1 MVVLNNMMILSD
13 RISEIV
19 ESQTLAM
26 TKRSRELKATGVDV
40 INLSIGEPDFDTPR
54 HIIEAAYQA
63 MLDGYTHYPPVSGL
77 PELRSAIANKLK
89 KENGFHFEA
98 ENIIVSNGAKHSLL
112 NAILSI
118 INPGD
123 EVLVPAPFW
132 VSYPS
137 LIQYAGGVP
146 VEIPSTV
153 ESDFKVSAEQLEAA
167 ITTKTKMIIFS
178 SPCNPSG
185 SVMSESELL
194 AWKNVLIKYPNIFIL
209 SDEIYE
215 KINYAGKH
223 HSLASY
229 PELEGRIAVINGMSK
244 GYAMTG
250 WRMGYLAG
258 PKGLVQACDKIQG
271 LMTSG
276 ASSVSQMASVAALNG
291 PQDEV
296 EVMRNTF
303 EKRRNIFHAALSL
316 IPNLPCNLPEGAFY
330 LFPDVSYY
338 LGAKTPEGK
347 TITTADELCLYLL
360 DKGHVS
366 AVSGEAFGHANCIRF
381 SYAAAEEL
389 LIEAAERIAEAFRNL
404 SH

>member
-1 MVVLNNMMILSD
+1 MILSD

-40 INLSIGEPDFDTPR
+40 INLSIGEPDFDTPK

-77 PELRSAIANKLK
+77 PELRTAIAQKLK
-89 KENGFHFEA
+89 RENGFHFEA

-118 INPGD
+118 VNPGD

-146 VEIPSTV
+146 VEITSTV

-167 ITTKTKMIIFS
+167 ITPKTKMIIFS

-194 AWKNVLIKYPNIFIL
+194 AWKNVLIKHPNIFIL

-258 PKGLVQACDKIQG
+258 PKELVQACDKIQG

>member
-1 MVVLNNMMILSD
+1 MILSD

-40 INLSIGEPDFDTPR
+40 INLSIGEPDFDTPK

-167 ITTKTKMIIFS
+167 ITPKTKMIIFS

-194 AWKNVLIKYPNIFIL
+194 AWKNVLIKHPNIFIL

-258 PKGLVQACDKIQG
+258 PKELVQACDKIQG

>member
-40 INLSIGEPDFDTPR
+40 INLSIGEPDFDTPK

-77 PELRSAIANKLK
+77 PELRTAIAQKLK
-89 KENGFHFEA
+89 RENGFHFEA

-118 INPGD
+118 VNPGD

-167 ITTKTKMIIFS
+167 ITPKTKMLIFS

-194 AWKNVLIKYPNIFIL
+194 AWKNVLIKHPNIFIL

-258 PKGLVQACDKIQG
+258 PKELVQACDKIQG

>member
-1 MVVLNNMMILSD
+1 MMILSD

-40 INLSIGEPDFDTPR
+40 INLSIGEPDFDTPK
-54 HIIEAAYQA
+54 HIIDAASKA
-63 MLDGYTHYPPVSGL
+63 MADGYTHYPPVSGL
-77 PELRSAIANKLK
+77 PELRTAIAQKLK
-89 KENGFHFEA
+89 RENGFAFEA

-112 NAILSI
+112 NAVLSI
-118 INPGD
+118 VNPGD
-123 EVLVPAPFW
+123 EVLIPAPYW

-137 LIQYAGGVP
+137 LIKYAGGIP
-146 VEIPSTV
+146 VEIPSSV
-153 ESDFKVSAEQLEAA
+153 ESDFKVSAKDLEAA
-167 ITTKTKMIIFS
+167 ITPKTKMLIFS

-185 SVMSESELL
+185 SVMSESELKE
-194 AWKNVLIKYPNIFIL
+194 WKDVLVKHPDVFIL

-215 KINYAGKH
+215 KINYTDKH
-223 HSLASY
+223 YSLASY

-258 PKGLVQACDKIQG
+258 PKELVQACDKIQG

-276 ASSVSQMASVAALNG
+276 ASSVSQMASVTALNG
-291 PQDEV
+291 PQDDV
-296 EVMRNTF
+296 EVMRKTF
-303 EKRRNIFHAALSL
+303 KNRRNKFHAALSL
-316 IPNLPCNLPEGAFY
+316 TPNLPCNLPDGAFY

-338 LGAKTPEGK
+338 LGSKTPDGK
-347 TITTADELCLYLL
+347 TINNADDLCLYLL

-366 AVSGEAFGHANCIRF
+366 AVSGEAFGNPNCIRF
-381 SYAAAEEL
+381 SYAASEEQL
-389 LIEAAERIAEAFRNL
+389 MKAAERIAIAFRNL
-404 SH
+404 TH

>member
-1 MVVLNNMMILSD
+1 MVVLKNMMILSD

-77 PELRSAIANKLK
+77 PELRTAIAQKLK
-89 KENGFHFEA
+89 RENGFHFEA

-118 INPGD
+118 VNPGD
-123 EVLVPAPFW
+123 EVLIPAPFW

-137 LIQYAGGVP
+137 LIQYAGGIP

-167 ITTKTKMIIFS
+167 ITPKTKMLIFS

-194 AWKNVLIKYPNIFIL
+194 DWKNVLIKYPHIFIL

-258 PKGLVQACDKIQG
+258 PKELVQACDKIQG

>member
-1 MVVLNNMMILSD
+1 MILSD

-77 PELRSAIANKLK
+77 PELRTAIAQKLK
-89 KENGFHFEA
+89 RENGFHFEA

-118 INPGD
+118 VNPGD
-123 EVLVPAPFW
+123 EVLIPAPFW

-137 LIQYAGGVP
+137 LIQYAGGIP

-167 ITTKTKMIIFS
+167 ITPKTKMLIFS

-194 AWKNVLIKYPNIFIL
+194 DWKNVLIKYPHIFIL

-258 PKGLVQACDKIQG
+258 PKELVQACDKIQG

-296 EVMRNTF
+296 EVMRITF
-303 EKRRNIFHAALSL
+303 ERRRNIFHAALSL

>member
-40 INLSIGEPDFDTPR
+40 INLSIGEPDFDTPP

-77 PELRSAIANKLK
+77 PELRTAIAQKLK
-89 KENGFHFEA
+89 RENGFAFEA

-118 INPGD
+118 VNPGD

-167 ITTKTKMIIFS
+167 ITPKTKMLIFS

-258 PKGLVQACDKIQG
+258 PKELVQACDKIQG

-330 LFPDVSYY
+330 LFPDVNYY

>member
-1 MVVLNNMMILSD
+1 MILSD

-40 INLSIGEPDFDTPR
+40 INLSIGEPDFDTPK

-77 PELRSAIANKLK
+77 PELRTAIAQKLK
-89 KENGFHFEA
+89 RENGFHFEA

-118 INPGD
+118 VNPGD

-137 LIQYAGGVP
+137 LIQYAGGIP
-146 VEIPSTV
+146 IEIPSTV

-167 ITTKTKMIIFS
+167 ITPKTKMIIFS

-194 AWKNVLIKYPNIFIL
+194 AWKNVLIKHPNIFIL

-258 PKGLVQACDKIQG
+258 PKELVQACDKIQG

>member
-1 MVVLNNMMILSD
+1 MMILSD

-40 INLSIGEPDFDTPR
+40 INLSIGEPDFDTPK
-54 HIIEAAYQA
+54 HIIDAASKA
-63 MLDGYTHYPPVSGL
+63 MADGYTHYPPVSGL
-77 PELRSAIANKLK
+77 PELRTAISQKLK
-89 KENGFHFEA
+89 RENGFAFEA

-112 NAILSI
+112 NAVLSI
-118 INPGD
+118 VNPGD
-123 EVLVPAPFW
+123 EVLIPAPYW

-137 LIQYAGGVP
+137 LIKYAGGIP
-146 VEIPSTV
+146 VEIPSSV
-153 ESDFKVSAEQLEAA
+153 ESDFKVSAKDLEAA
-167 ITTKTKMIIFS
+167 ITPKTKMLIFS

-185 SVMSESELL
+185 SVMSESELKE
-194 AWKNVLIKYPNIFIL
+194 WKDVLVKHPDVFIL

-215 KINYAGKH
+215 KINYTDKH
-223 HSLASY
+223 YSLASY

-258 PKGLVQACDKIQG
+258 PKELVQACDKIQG

-276 ASSVSQMASVAALNG
+276 ASSVSQMASVTALNG
-291 PQDEV
+291 PQDDV
-296 EVMRNTF
+296 EVMRKTF
-303 EKRRNIFHAALSL
+303 ENRRNKFHAALSL
-316 IPNLPCNLPEGAFY
+316 IPNLPCNLPDGAFY

-338 LGAKTPEGK
+338 LGSKTPDGK
-347 TITTADELCLYLL
+347 TINNADDLCLYLL

-366 AVSGEAFGHANCIRF
+366 AVSGEAFGNPNCIRF
-381 SYAAAEEL
+381 SYAASEEQL
-389 LIEAAERIAEAFRNL
+389 MKAAERIAIAFRNL
-404 SH
+404 TH

>member
-1 MVVLNNMMILSD
+1 MILSD

-167 ITTKTKMIIFS
+167 ITTKTKMLIFS

-258 PKGLVQACDKIQG
+258 PKELVQACDKIQG

-303 EKRRNIFHAALSL
+303 ERRRNIFHAALSL

>member
-40 INLSIGEPDFDTPR
+40 INLSIGEPDFDTPK

-77 PELRSAIANKLK
+77 PELRTAIAQKLK
-89 KENGFHFEA
+89 RENGFHFEA

-118 INPGD
+118 VNPGD

-167 ITTKTKMIIFS
+167 ITPKTKMIIFS

-194 AWKNVLIKYPNIFIL
+194 AWKNVLIKHPNIFIL

-258 PKGLVQACDKIQG
+258 PKELVQACDKIQG

>member
-77 PELRSAIANKLK
+77 PELRTAIAQKLK
-89 KENGFHFEA
+89 RENGFHFEA

-118 INPGD
+118 VNPGD
-123 EVLVPAPFW
+123 EVLVTAPFW

-167 ITTKTKMIIFS
+167 ITPKTKMIIFS

-194 AWKNVLIKYPNIFIL
+194 AWKNVLIKHPNIFIL

-223 HSLASY
+223 YSLASY

-258 PKGLVQACDKIQG
+258 PKELVQACDKIQG

>member
-40 INLSIGEPDFDTPR
+40 INLSIGEPDFDTPK
-54 HIIEAAYQA
+54 HIIEAASKA
-63 MLDGYTHYPPVSGL
+63 MADGYTHYPPVSGL
-77 PELRSAIANKLK
+77 PELRTAIAQKLK
-89 KENGFHFEA
+89 RENGFAFEA

-112 NAILSI
+112 NAVLSI
-118 INPGD
+118 VNPGD
-123 EVLVPAPFW
+123 EVLIPAPYW

-137 LIQYAGGVP
+137 LIKYAGGIP
-146 VEIPSTV
+146 VEIPSSV
-153 ESDFKVSAEQLEAA
+153 ESDFKVSAKDLEAA
-167 ITTKTKMIIFS
+167 ITPKTKMLIFS

-185 SVMSESELL
+185 SVMSESELKE
-194 AWKNVLIKYPNIFIL
+194 WKDVLVKHPDVFIL

-215 KINYAGKH
+215 KINYTDKH
-223 HSLASY
+223 YSLASY

-258 PKGLVQACDKIQG
+258 PKELVQACDKIQG

-276 ASSVSQMASVAALNG
+276 ASSVSQMASVTALNG
-291 PQDEV
+291 PQDDV
-296 EVMRNTF
+296 EVMRKTF
-303 EKRRNIFHAALSL
+303 ENRRNKFHAALSL
-316 IPNLPCNLPEGAFY
+316 IPNLPCNLPDGAFY
-330 LFPDVSYY
+330 LFPDVSFY
-338 LGAKTPEGK
+338 LGSKTPDGK
-347 TITTADELCLYLL
+347 TINNADDLCLYLL

-366 AVSGEAFGHANCIRF
+366 AVSGEAFGNPNCIRF
-381 SYAAAEEL
+381 SYAASEEQL
-389 LIEAAERIAEAFRNL
+389 MKAAERIAIAFRNL
-404 SH
+404 TH

>member
-1 MVVLNNMMILSD
+1 
-13 RISEIV
+13 
-19 ESQTLAM
+19 
-26 TKRSRELKATGVDV
+26 
-40 INLSIGEPDFDTPR
+40 
-54 HIIEAAYQA
+54 

-77 PELRSAIANKLK
+77 PELRTAIAQKLK
-89 KENGFHFEA
+89 RENGFAFEA

-118 INPGD
+118 VNPGD
-123 EVLVPAPFW
+123 EVLIPAPFW

-146 VEIPSTV
+146 VEISSTV

-167 ITTKTKMIIFS
+167 ITPKTKMIIFS

-223 HSLASY
+223 CSLASY

-258 PKGLVQACDKIQG
+258 PKELVQACDKIQG

-296 EVMRNTF
+296 EVMRTTF

-316 IPNLPCNLPEGAFY
+316 IPNLPCNRPDGAFY

-338 LGAKTPEGK
+338 LGSNTPDGK
-347 TITTADELCLYLL
+347 TITTADELCLHLL

-381 SYAAAEEL
+381 SYAAAEEQ
-389 LIEAAERIAEAFRNL
+389 LIEAAERIAIAFRNL
-404 SH
+404 TH

>member
-1 MVVLNNMMILSD
+1 MILSD

-40 INLSIGEPDFDTPR
+40 INLSIGEPDFDTPK

-77 PELRSAIANKLK
+77 PELRTAIAQKLK
-89 KENGFHFEA
+89 RENGFHFEA

-118 INPGD
+118 VNPGD

-167 ITTKTKMIIFS
+167 ITPKTKMLIFS

-194 AWKNVLIKYPNIFIL
+194 AWKNVLIKHPNIFIL

-223 HSLASY
+223 CSLASY

-258 PKGLVQACDKIQG
+258 PKELVQACDKIQG

>member
-40 INLSIGEPDFDTPR
+40 INLSIGEPDFDTPK

-167 ITTKTKMIIFS
+167 ITTKTKMLIFS

-258 PKGLVQACDKIQG
+258 PKELVQACDKIQG

>member
-1 MVVLNNMMILSD
+1 MILSD

-40 INLSIGEPDFDTPR
+40 INLSIGEPDFDTPK

-118 INPGD
+118 VNPGD

-167 ITTKTKMIIFS
+167 ITPKTKMIIFS

-258 PKGLVQACDKIQG
+258 PKELVQACDKIQG

-389 LIEAAERIAEAFRNL
+389 LIEAAERIAEASRNL

>member
-54 HIIEAAYQA
+54 HISEAAYQA

-77 PELRSAIANKLK
+77 PELRTAIAQKLK
-89 KENGFHFEA
+89 RENGFHFEA
-98 ENIIVSNGAKHSLL
+98 DNIIVSNGAKHSLL

-118 INPGD
+118 VNPGD

-137 LIQYAGGVP
+137 LIQYAGGIP
-146 VEIPSTV
+146 IEIPSTV

-167 ITTKTKMIIFS
+167 ITPKTKMLIFS

-185 SVMSESELL
+185 SVMSELELL

-229 PELEGRIAVINGMSK
+229 TELEGRIAVINGMSK

-258 PKGLVQACDKIQG
+258 PKELVQACDKIQG

-291 PQDEV
+291 PQGEV

>member
-77 PELRSAIANKLK
+77 TELRTAIAQKLK
-89 KENGFHFEA
+89 RENGFHFEA

-118 INPGD
+118 VNPGD

-167 ITTKTKMIIFS
+167 ITPKTKMIIFS

-194 AWKNVLIKYPNIFIL
+194 AWKNVLIKHPNIFIL

-258 PKGLVQACDKIQG
+258 PKELVQACDKIQG